1 MNTKIWPYKMDSE
14 KNISQSEVLAKAVLR
29 IAEQLQLKES
39 ELAMILGSS
48 DADLSLAIK
57 EHGLA
62 PNTTQGERALA
73 LVRIYEVGLSLHGG
87 DVESM
92 LNFINS
98 PNRLLN
104 HQVPRTLLQT
114 EHGLTEVLQLVEG
127 LQQR

>member
-1 MNTKIWPYKMDSE
+1 MDSE

-39 ELAMILGSS
+39 ELTMILRSS

-73 LVRIYEVGLSLHGG
+73 LVRIYQAGLSLHGG
-87 DVESM
+87 DVEWM

-104 HQVPRTLLQT
+104 HQVPRTLMQT